1 MPTIS
6 ELNDPEYRWQHKEE
20 MSKIMPYADKRKRL
34 GVKIIDYPA
43 LRASYLSK
51 IKEVRHH
58 ILDWVRFRHLIDSVP
73 SSAYASASKTKL
85 QPKDMYHFERRDKC
99 RCYIC
104 GTVSRYTQFHHI
116 IPTGDTTDDNIV
128 TLCISCHKMVHIAL
142 YTSGKR
148 KGWM

>member
-1 MPTIS
+1 MPTLN

-20 MSKIMPYADKRKRL
+20 MSKIMPYADERKRL
-34 GVKIIDYPA
+34 GVKIIDYPS

-58 ILDWVRFRHLIDSVP
+58 TLDWNRFRHLVDCVP
-73 SSAYASASKTKL
+73 SSAYASAPKTKL
-85 QPKDMYHFERRDKC
+85 QPKDMYHFERKDRC

-116 IPTGDTTDDNIV
+116 IPTGDTADDNIV